1 MLVRDCMSTRIEKVA
16 PDTPL
21 AECARK
27 MRDLDIGSL
36 PVWEDGALAG
46 IVTDR
51 DICCRAV
58 ADGLDIGK
66 TVARDVMSTEVAS
79 CFDDQDY
86 EDAAHMMEGRHLRRL
101 AVMDRENRMVGLL
114 TVDDL
119 ARHSYILAGEVL
131 RAAAPTAH

>member
-1 MLVRDCMSTRIEKVA
+1 MLVKECMSRTIETVS

-21 AECARK
+21 QECAEK
-27 MRDLDIGSL
+27 MRDLNVGSL
-36 PVWEDGALAG
+36 PVWDDGKLAG
-46 IVTDR
+46 MVTDR

-58 ADGLDIGK
+58 ADGRDTAK
-66 TVARDVMSTEVAS
+66 TCARDVMSTDIAC

-86 EDAAHMMEGRHLRRL
+86 EDAAHVMEDRHLRRL
-101 AVMDRENRMVGLL
+101 AVMDRENRMVGML

-131 RAAAPTAH
+131 RAVAPTAH

>member
-1 MLVRDCMSTRIEKVA
+1 MLVKECMSSKIETVA

-21 AECARK
+21 QECARK

-36 PVWEDGALAG
+36 PVWEDGKLAG
-46 IVTDR
+46 MVTDR

-58 ADGLDIGK
+58 ADGRDIAATFAG
-66 TVARDVMSTEVAS
+66 DVMSRDVAC
-79 CFDDQDY
+79 CFDDHDY
-86 EDAAHMMEGRHLRRL
+86 EDAAHMMEDKHLRRL
-101 AVMDRENRMVGLL
+101 AVMDRENRMVGIL

-131 RAAAPTAH
+131 RAVAPTAH